1 MIKRILKDDRIRQ
14 PGKRFSFIPH
24 RFLLNGFF
32 KSLNPSELLL
42 YFFLTLAS
50 DKNGIS
56 YYGQKSICAQIHL
69 GKKDYT
75 EALSG
80 LIEKDLVSFDG
91 IFFQVLEL
99 PEAPVLISSVD
110 RNLIDNLC
118 MRIGNGGRNAKKT
131 NCF

>member
-1 MIKRILKDDRIRQ
+1 MKKRILKDDRIRQ

-32 KSLNPSELLL
+32 KSLNPNELLL

-56 YYGQKSICAQIHL
+56 YYGQKSICDHIHL
-69 GKKDYT
+69 DKKEYS

-80 LIEKDLVSFDG
+80 LIEKDLVCFDG
-91 IFFQVLEL
+91 TFFQVLDL
-99 PEAPVLISSVD
+99 PEMPILLSSVN
-110 RNLIDNLC
+110 RNSIDNLC
-118 MRIGNGGRNAKKT
+118 IRIGNGGRNAKKT